1 MSHLHTLRGPQTL
14 PWACPRVQGAL
25 TQKLLVLLDLGAD
38 VRQPSGLLWPHGH
51 TVGHALHLLDGFEP
65 GEGIGRGL
73 EWRWAAMPFSARQH
87 RASPALLPLFLRE
100 GLAPHG
106 HVLLVLHQPQQG

>member
-1 MSHLHTLRGPQTL
+1 MNHLHTLRGPQTL
-14 PWACPRVQGAL
+14 PWAHPRVQGAL

-38 VRQPSGLLWPHGH
+38 VGQPSGLLWPHGH

-65 GEGIGRGL
+65 GEGIGKGL
-73 EWRWAAMPFSARQH
+73 EWRWAAMPFPARQH